1 MLRTGTCLEAADAE
15 ASAAL
20 NKLPEGTQLLV
31 RVLRPRSLEQHRL
44 FFAVLQRVA
53 EASRF
58 ETTDNLLNFLKL
70 TTGMYDLMEVTDA
83 EGKKRIVP
91 ILKSI
96 SFADLDQDKFQ
107 EFFDHSI
114 RVICEKVLPGTDPLE
129 LLEGRI

>member
-1 MLRTGTCLEAADAE
+1 MQRTGTSLQAADAE
-15 ASAAL
+15 AGAAL
-20 NKLPEGTQLLV
+20 DKIPEGDRVLV
-31 RVLRPRSLEQHRL
+31 RVLRPRSLEQHRM
-44 FFAVLQRVA
+44 FFAILQRVA

-83 EGKKRIVP
+83 EGRKRIVP
-91 ILKSI
+91 ILKSL
-96 SFADLDQDKFQ
+96 SFADMDQEKFQ
-107 EFFDHSI
+107 QFFDHSI